1 MTVRRIKDLPADPQD
16 PAMVRANVLACSR
29 LTGSRRNRD
38 QEVKTMHSYT
48 IELLAR
54 QHETELRRSA
64 GRHGLHGPGRRW
76 GRRRSVRHRAGWALV
91 AIGRVLAAGS
101 GAA

>member
-1 MTVRRIKDLPADPQD
+1 MTVKRIKDLPADPQD
-16 PAMVRANVLACSR
+16 PAMVRANVLARSR

-54 QHETELRRSA
+54 QNETELRRSA
-64 GRHGLHGPGRRW
+64 RRHGLHGPGRRR

-91 AIGRVLAAGS
+91 AIGLVLAAGS

>member
-1 MTVRRIKDLPADPQD
+1 MTVKRIKDLPADPQD
-16 PAMVRANVLACSR
+16 PAMVRANVLARSR

-54 QHETELRRSA
+54 QNETELRRSA
-64 GRHGLHGPGRRW
+64 RRH
-76 GRRRSVRHRAGWALV
+76 VCCAKT
-91 AIGRVLAAGS
+91 VLMV
-101 GAA
+101 

>member
-1 MTVRRIKDLPADPQD
+1 MTVKRTKDLPADPQD
-16 PAMVRANVLACSR
+16 PAMVRANVLARSR

-54 QHETELRRSA
+54 QNETELRRSA
-64 GRHGLHGPGRRW
+64 RRH
-76 GRRRSVRHRAGWALV
+76 VCCAKT
-91 AIGRVLAAGS
+91 VLMV
-101 GAA
+101 